1 MGGCCHKPA
10 LQPGV
15 VGGRRSFR
23 LLASFILGLLGRG
36 GGGVPQDPASLGPEG
51 QGSPLPGASVGEEH
65 HHKLCGREGA
75 VWVRGRRSC
84 GLSLGAGGGRGGG
97 VV

>member
-65 HHKLCGREGA
+65 HHKLCGREG
-75 VWVRGRRSC
+75 GR
-84 GLSLGAGGGRGGG
+84 LGQGSQELWAQPGSWRWQGGG